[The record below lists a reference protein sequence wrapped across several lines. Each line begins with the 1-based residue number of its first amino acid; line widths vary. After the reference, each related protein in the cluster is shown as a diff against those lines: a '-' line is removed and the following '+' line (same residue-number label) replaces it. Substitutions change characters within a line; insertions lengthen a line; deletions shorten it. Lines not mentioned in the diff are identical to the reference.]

1 MYMEWCLGSD
11 VAGFSGHD
19 FKFSSAV
26 GRSLCEM
33 STAGN
38 TTAVVFSLTF
48 VSMPDHVSRQR
59 KSGMEETK
67 EDVIWQTK
75 PQEKQLQNC

>member
-1 MYMEWCLGSD
+1 MRDEHGWEHNRCRIFLP
-11 VAGFSGHD
+11 
-19 FKFSSAV
+19 
-26 GRSLCEM
+26 
-33 STAGN
+33 
-38 TTAVVFSLTF
+38 F

-75 PQEKQLQNC
+75 PQEK

>member
-1 MYMEWCLGSD
+1 M
-11 VAGFSGHD
+11 
-19 FKFSSAV
+19 KQP
-26 GRSLCEM
+26 LC
-33 STAGN
+33 
-38 TTAVVFSLTF
+38 VFSFTF

>member
-1 MYMEWCLGSD
+1 VVLRIGA
-11 VAGFSGHD
+11 AGFTGHG
-19 FKFSSAV
+19 FKFSSVAE
-26 GRSLCEM
+26 RSLCEM

-38 TTAVVFSLTF
+38 TKHETAAGVVSFTF

-75 PQEKQLQNC
+75 PQEK